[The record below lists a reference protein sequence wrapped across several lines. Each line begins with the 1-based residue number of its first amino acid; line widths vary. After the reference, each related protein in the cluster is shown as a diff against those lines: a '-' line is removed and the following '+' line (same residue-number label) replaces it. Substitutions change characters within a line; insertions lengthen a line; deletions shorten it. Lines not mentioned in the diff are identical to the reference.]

1 MHDEVVLALGAV
13 APVIRPNLSVSM
25 MSLEQVKQHK
35 WRRNSQG
42 LILLTRSP
50 ELTHDQSCLG
60 PTCTRCGKWYS
71 AYCEPEDVE
80 CCPPRIYIV

>member
-1 MHDEVVLALGAV
+1 MGAAAPFLDRPSCSVAL
-13 APVIRPNLSVSM
+13 M
-25 MSLEQVKQHK
+25 TLEKNKQHK

-50 ELTHDQSCLG
+50 DTSHDLTCLG

-71 AYCEPEDVE
+71 MDHETERVE
-80 CCPPRIYIV
+80 LCPPRIQFI